1 MDTDGKPLATRI
13 ATGVGKIL
21 FSLRT
26 KKLPEQMLLRSNQG
40 SARKVLL
47 LKVGA
52 IGDILMTTPLV
63 RKLSKAG
70 YAVDYAVG
78 VFSHPI
84 LVGNPHLRELIVFD
98 DNLIYG
104 KQKSIIENLKLIKKI
119 RHNNYDLI
127 LVLDKS
133 WMAGIYAWFCSVFKK
148 TLRIGFDRQGEG
160 FANNVS
166 IPYLQN
172 KHDSL
177 SYLDLAIPL
186 EAVYDEKNKEN
197 WKMDIFLKPEDRKFA
212 KRFFQQLHLS
222 KQTIGIVVG
231 GGKNPGQSFNLKIWS
246 KERYAEL
253 VAQLI
258 KKQDVLL
265 LGGPSDKEDAEFVM
279 QAAQEQT
286 AQTAMK
292 RKTKHKLHKLVSA
305 VGETSIHQSIAL
317 MERCKKIV
325 CSDSGPMHMA
335 ATVNENIISIFG
347 PTDPNVYA
355 PLHKKSRYIWKEDC
369 ACYTIFGTHTTCT
382 PGMIDK
388 TQAEDVLKALR

>member
-1 MDTDGKPLATRI
+1 MNTRDKPVATRI
-13 ATGVGKIL
+13 ATTVGKIL

-26 KKLPEQMLLRSNQG
+26 KKLPEQILSNNNQG
-40 SARKVLL
+40 GVKKVLL

-63 RKLSKAG
+63 RKLSQAD

-78 VFSHPI
+78 AFSHNV
-84 LVGNPHLRELIVFD
+84 LVGNPHIRELIVFD

-104 KQKSIIENLKLIKKI
+104 KQKSTIENLKLIRKI

-127 LVLDKS
+127 LVLDKN
-133 WMAGIYAWFCSVFKK
+133 WMAGIYALLCSLFKK
-148 TLRIGFDRQGEG
+148 TLRIGFDRYGEG

-166 IPYLQN
+166 VPYLQN

-177 SYLDLAIPL
+177 SYLDLIRPL
-186 EAVYDEKNKEN
+186 GMKYDEKKKEDWQMN
-197 WKMDIFLKPEDRKFA
+197 IFLKPEDKKFA
-212 KRFFQQLHLS
+212 KRFFQQLRLS
-222 KQTIGIVVG
+222 KQTIGVAVG

-279 QAAQEQT
+279 QAIQAQA
-286 AQTAMK
+286 AQTTMK

-305 VGETSIHQSIAL
+305 VGETGIHQSIAL

-347 PTDPNVYA
+347 PTDPEVYA
-355 PLHKKSRYIWKEDC
+355 PLHKKSRYIWKEEK
-369 ACYTIFGTHTTCT
+369 ACYTIFGTHATCT
-382 PGMIDK
+382 PAMIDK
-388 TQAEDVLKALR
+388 VQAEDVLKVLR